1 MLDVVLSA
9 RHDPAARILNVDL
22 LAVLLAALL
31 PWSTSG
37 VAIVALIWLV
47 ALIPTL
53 DLSAFARSL
62 RRPISALPI
71 ALFALAVVGTLW
83 SDASWG
89 GRLYAVGP
97 TAKLLMLP
105 LLFYHF
111 ERSPRGIWVFVAFL
125 ASCTLLM
132 AVSWIVAFD
141 PGLTLKPQ
149 RDAARGIFV
158 KNYIDQ
164 SQEFALCAV
173 ALAYPIVVALVE
185 KRIRLAAL
193 LTAVSL
199 SFVANMALVIVSR
212 TALVTMPVML
222 AVFAALHLK
231 WRSNVIILCV
241 TVLLA
246 GLAWAAS
253 PQLRW
258 TATTFVRDYQ
268 IYKELGQPTSIG
280 TRLEFWQKS
289 LRFFVEAPVI
299 GHGTGSTRGL
309 FEQAA
314 TGPKVLAAGQVIG
327 NPHNQTLNVAVQWG
341 IAGVIALYTMWW
353 LHLLL
358 FRGEGVAAWVGLL
371 VVVQNVFTSLFNSHL
386 FDFHEGWMYVLG
398 VGIAGG
404 MTLRARSEKAGCR
417 QVPAGRD
424 GWHARHRWAI
434 SNPGNRAA
442 TRISAVIGRRM
453 TRLSNLTLRNFLI
466 ATHDVLAT
474 TLALFASFY
483 LRFEGDSFFV
493 RLPLLLRFLPYFILL
508 SIVVCYIFNLTT
520 TKWRF
525 FSLPDVL
532 NILRAATVLTL
543 ALLVLDYIFVA
554 PNIHG
559 FPVAPNLVGAFFAGK
574 VTIILYWFLEIF
586 FLSGTRFLYRYF
598 RYTRARYHARTG
610 EDAAPAL
617 LIGRAADAEVL
628 LRAIESGAVKRLWPV
643 GVLSPSPADRGQM
656 IRNIP
661 VLGGIDDLDD
671 VIEDF
676 AKRNKS
682 IARVV
687 MAPSAFEPDARPE
700 SVLMRAR
707 RHGLIVSR
715 LPSLESGD
723 APRLTAVA
731 VEDLLLRPSEKIDYA
746 RLEALVK
753 NKSVIVTGGGG
764 SIGSEICERVATFG
778 AARLLVIE
786 NSEPALYA
794 VVESLTAQN
803 TEAAIEGRIA
813 DIRDRD
819 RVHRLMS
826 EFKPDIVFHAAA
838 LKHVPILERDWSE
851 GVKTNIFG
859 SVNVADAALAAGAE
873 AMVMISTDKAIEPVS
888 MLGLTKRFAEMYCQ
902 ALDHDLA
909 RQSDGK
915 PRMRLI
921 SVRFGNVLA
930 SNGSVVPK
938 FKAQIEAGGPVT
950 VTHPDMVRYF
960 MTIREACDLVLTA
973 ATHALAPVRPDVS
986 VYVLNMGQPVKIVD
1000 LAERMIRLSGLQPGH
1015 DIEIVFTGMRPGERL
1030 NEILFASEEPT
1041 VEIGVAGIMAAK
1053 PNEPPMQTLRQWIG
1067 ALDQAIATD
1076 DRATIRAVLKD
1087 AVPEFGSVAPVVA
1100 APSAG
1105 PVLPA

>member
-1 MLDVVLSA
+1 
-9 RHDPAARILNVDL
+9 
-22 LAVLLAALL
+22 
-31 PWSTSG
+31 
-37 VAIVALIWLV
+37 
-47 ALIPTL
+47 
-53 DLSAFARSL
+53 
-62 RRPISALPI
+62 
-71 ALFALAVVGTLW
+71 
-83 SDASWG
+83 
-89 GRLYAVGP
+89 
-97 TAKLLMLP
+97 
-105 LLFYHF
+105 
-111 ERSPRGIWVFVAFL
+111 
-125 ASCTLLM
+125 
-132 AVSWIVAFD
+132 
-141 PGLTLKPQ
+141 
-149 RDAARGIFV
+149 
-158 KNYIDQ
+158 
-164 SQEFALCAV
+164 
-173 ALAYPIVVALVE
+173 
-185 KRIRLAAL
+185 
-193 LTAVSL
+193 
-199 SFVANMALVIVSR
+199 
-212 TALVTMPVML
+212 
-222 AVFAALHLK
+222 
-231 WRSNVIILCV
+231 
-241 TVLLA
+241 
-246 GLAWAAS
+246 
-253 PQLRW
+253 
-258 TATTFVRDYQ
+258 
-268 IYKELGQPTSIG
+268 
-280 TRLEFWQKS
+280 
-289 LRFFVEAPVI
+289 
-299 GHGTGSTRGL
+299 
-309 FEQAA
+309 
-314 TGPKVLAAGQVIG
+314 
-327 NPHNQTLNVAVQWG
+327 
-341 IAGVIALYTMWW
+341 
-353 LHLLL
+353 
-358 FRGEGVAAWVGLL
+358 
-371 VVVQNVFTSLFNSHL
+371 
-386 FDFHEGWMYVLG
+386 
-398 VGIAGG
+398 
-404 MTLRARSEKAGCR
+404 
-417 QVPAGRD
+417 
-424 GWHARHRWAI
+424 
-434 SNPGNRAA
+434 
-442 TRISAVIGRRM
+442 M
-453 TRLSNLTLRNFLI
+453 TRLSNLTLRNLLI
-466 ATHDVLAT
+466 ATHDALAT
-474 TLALFASFY
+474 ALALLVSFY
-483 LRFEGDSFFV
+483 LRFEGGDAFFD
-493 RLPLLLRFLPYFILL
+493 RLPLLLRILPWFIAL
-508 SIVVCYIFNLTT
+508 SIVVCYVFNLTT
-520 TKWRF
+520 AKWRF
-525 FSLPDVL
+525 ISLPDAL

-543 ALLVLDYIFVA
+543 ALVVLDYIFVA

-559 FPVAPNLVGAFFAGK
+559 APVAPNIQGAFFIGK
-574 VTIILYWFLEIF
+574 ITIILYWFLEIF
-586 FLSGTRFLYRYF
+586 FLSALRFAYRYF

-661 VLGGIDDLDD
+661 VLGGIDDFDD
-671 VIEDF
+671 VIQDF
-676 AKRNKS
+676 ARRNKS

-687 MAPSAFEPDARPE
+687 MAPSAFEPEARPE

-764 SIGSEICERVATFG
+764 SIGSEICDRVATFG

-803 TEAAIEGRIA
+803 TEAVIEGRIA

-819 RVHRLMS
+819 RILRLMS

-909 RQSDGK
+909 CQPDGK
-915 PRMRLI
+915 PMRLI

-1000 LAERMIRLSGLQPGH
+1000 LAERMITLSGLQPGH

-1041 VEIGVAGIMAAK
+1041 IEIGVAGIMAAK
-1053 PNEPPMQTLRQWIG
+1053 PNEPPMPVLRKWIE
-1067 ALDQAIATD
+1067 ALEQAIEKD

-1087 AVPEFGSVAPVVA
+1087 AVPEFGSAAPVEVA
-1100 APSAG
+1100 APSG
-1105 PVLPA
+1105 PVLQA